1 MGRVC
6 TRLQGLEQRIKKGRL
21 KAPEKVGAA
30 EPHSFDG
37 GQIGLFGLDH
47 IFAFIGL
54 LSGKVDRMFEEAEDA
69 VLI

>member
-1 MGRVC
+1 MPRPRRRYGPARASRTSSTCGRSI
-6 TRLQGLEQRIKKGRL
+6 T
-21 KAPEKVGAA
+21 APII
-30 EPHSFDG
+30 G